1 MNGFKKYLRQPNVQC
16 IVSFSGGKDS
26 TACYLLFLKWG
37 IPFRA
42 IFADT
47 GHEHETTLEY
57 VRTLSQKTGGP
68 QIECIKAD
76 FSERFEKKRQTIREK
91 WPLDGVP
98 QARVDQALRLFR
110 PTGNPFLDLCM
121 LKGRFPST
129 KARFCTEE
137 LKTLPMLKQ
146 IILPALRNGP
156 VVSIHGVRAQES
168 PHRAAQP
175 MYDIGDGGAVIYRP
189 IQKWLHQDVFRLHR
203 EMGVR
208 PNPLYFQG
216 MGRVGCMPCIMCA
229 KGEMLE
235 ISKRF
240 PEHIERVAEWEKLV
254 AAVSKRGLATFF
266 ADDTAV
272 KPEGY
277 DSETEG
283 YYGIHDIVEWSK
295 TSRGGRQ
302 YDFLKTIDDGPSCS
316 SQYGLCE

>member
-1 MNGFKKYLRQPNVQC
+1 MNKFKEYIRQPHVQN

-26 TACYLLFLKWG
+26 TAVYLMYLKWG

-47 GHEHETTLEY
+47 GNEHEITLNY
-57 VRTLSQKTGGP
+57 VRALHKKTGGP
-68 QIECIKAD
+68 EIEWIKAD
-76 FSERFEKKRQTIREK
+76 FTERFAKKRQTMQEK

-98 QARVDQALRLFR
+98 QEQIDRALELFR

-137 LKTLPMLKQ
+137 LKTLPMLNQ
-146 IILPALRNGP
+146 IIFPALRNGP
-156 VVSIHGVRAQES
+156 VVSVHGVRAQES
-168 PHRAAQP
+168 RSRAQQS
-175 MYDIGDGGAVIYRP
+175 MFDWGDGGAIIWRP
-189 IQKWLHQDVFRLHR
+189 IQKWLHEDVFALHR
-203 EMGVR
+203 EMGIR

-216 MGRVGCMPCIMCA
+216 MGRVGCMPCIMCK
-229 KGEMLE
+229 KGEVLE
-235 ISKRF
+235 ISRRF
-240 PEHIERVAEWEKLV
+240 PEHVERIAEWEKIV

-277 DSETEG
+277 DPEVEG

-302 YDFLKTIDDGPSCS
+302 YDFLNYIDDSPSCS